1 MGYRSNFLLTAK
13 PMTEDLYQRISDE
26 LKQYVPYIMCECME
40 DGAGVWL
47 NEDDTW
53 YSCQS
58 DMIQLSKD
66 FPDTFFEL
74 SVEGENH
81 NDDWRA
87 YFSDGKYQ
95 VNDALVGFRHDDRH
109 DGDLQHRIRRHEQFR
124 ASLCDGDRV
133 RGADVALYRAVLQIA
148 GFRRGGNVIWDTEA
162 TSC

>member
-26 LKQYVPYIMCECME
+26 LKHYVPFIMCECME

-66 FPDTFFEL
+66 FPDTFL
-74 SVEGENH
+74 NCLLKVKITTMTGEPI
-81 NDDWRA
+81 
-87 YFSDGKYQ
+87 FPMVS
-95 VNDALVGFRHDDRH
+95 
-109 DGDLQHRIRRHEQFR
+109 IR
-124 ASLCDGDRV
+124 
-133 RGADVALYRAVLQIA
+133 
-148 GFRRGGNVIWDTEA
+148 
-162 TSC
+162 

>member
-1 MGYRSNFLLTAK
+1 MGYRSNFLLTAR

-26 LKQYVPYIMCECME
+26 LKQYVPFIMCECME

-74 SVEGENH
+74 V
-81 NDDWRA
+81 
-87 YFSDGKYQ
+87 
-95 VNDALVGFRHDDRH
+95 
-109 DGDLQHRIRRHEQFR
+109 
-124 ASLCDGDRV
+124 
-133 RGADVALYRAVLQIA
+133 
-148 GFRRGGNVIWDTEA
+148 
-162 TSC
+162 

>member
-95 VNDALVGFRHDDRH
+95 VNDALRLFWPFIPNELREDHSDED
-109 DGDLQHRIRRHEQFR
+109 
-124 ASLCDGDRV
+124 
-133 RGADVALYRAVLQIA
+133 AL
-148 GFRRGGNVIWDTEA
+148 D
-162 TSC
+162 